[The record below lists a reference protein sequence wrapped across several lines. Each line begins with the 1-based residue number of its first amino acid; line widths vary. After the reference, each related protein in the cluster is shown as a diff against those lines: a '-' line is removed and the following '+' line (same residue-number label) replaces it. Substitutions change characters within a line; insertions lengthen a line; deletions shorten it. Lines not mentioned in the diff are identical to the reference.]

1 MIEGDQHHIT
11 FDTDLMVGMSISFLE
26 HDLHHDLHPGY
37 KGEDRAVQYFSGSPQ
52 ADREFLSGDMTSG
65 PISPGIFEDEDDGNM
80 EFGGGTNIQKG
91 GLIPGVT
98 QGEEDEINNRVTNM
112 NKAFKFYTS
121 QIDSIKSEIKAIE
134 EYLDGNNLKAMEPV
148 FAEID
153 LKNKQIEELKKELQ
167 MNIVKEATS
176 EVPNRWIRI
185 KILLLFQSNYTEEYK
200 ILLGN
205 IFDENTFNE
214 ITTEI
219 LLHQIVDELN
229 PSDSQQI
236 PRPRGRQ
243 QLYISSQMIRSGLG
257 YFVYILY
264 NCDEDSVIFL
274 NNEIIDS
281 TSYQKT
287 NYQNKNPPQ
296 IHYSF
301 HSNLLGL
308 DLVLIVYLPELCT
321 PTSTLHLQLQL
332 PGGVFVDF
340 MNPSVKWLFE
350 DESRYNILQEHQTIF
365 CNYLLHVQNSQDEV
379 YNEQKSYLGM
389 SGGIGG
395 KTSSFSLYK
404 EVSSSIFNYILAL
417 NAIVEKIATGRRA
430 SKQKTNEMIPVHI
443 AESLGEENELCY
455 HNFASCIN
463 PTLMRSLFP
472 EANQLEGFPIENI
485 FSGELLNTD
494 NFVPWFP
501 DNQIP
506 LVGDNTNINK
516 TSQFCIFIGK
526 IVSVLENYLN
536 AVSAG
541 NVELVQES
549 LEQILTLFETVTPR
563 EKEMIFENGNQ
574 NFNQELKIGY
584 MLNVLQLVVILYYY
598 LYKDDNFKTVREY
611 LENQKLFTQDK
622 ITTLFTYMYTIFNQ
636 FYTTYCAF
644 ITEILGSKKTLTG
657 QQKLNITFFVCI
669 ASASFRYNLN
679 RLLNSD
685 QTGRIKESVFQK
697 EFIKKNYDMMAK
709 TIDPE
714 QISKMTPGG
723 NIDDLT
729 WTNIIKFISSGTTRF
744 EGNSNYLLKKG
755 IKNNSNFLQELVN
768 SEETSEA
775 LKNIALRFETM
786 AQANPQQKFYIPNAV
801 NAAGKMG
808 ILQGNH
814 MCNIAAVMD
823 AQPFCSSTLE
833 ALKNGDGLEWGSF
846 KVNISDAQNPN
857 SLAGSTMIYRLQVEL
872 KSNSKGWPV
881 EAEIKV
887 YYQIG
892 DKNLINIGTVPIAGS
907 KGDDSLKV
915 SLTGGNTPLKAVECF
930 KSLGAVCMGIVN
942 TNFSGNLKSFLESV
956 MTVDS
961 GRMDNIRQRVCNK
974 SVRKSL
980 GDVLIELTGVTEN
993 GGYVPGEGITG
1004 WKYAGANIVK
1014 PNDGRL
1020 TLSNDKPSGGRLLMY
1035 ILYGKSGINPN
1046 CMGGFINNSGAFG
1059 VAFRGEPIGMRAGR
1073 KTKRKK
1079 NKKSKIKM
1087 KSKKGK
1093 KQMKRK
1099 SQKKRK

>member
-11 FDTDLMVGMSISFLE
+11 FDTELMVGMSISFLE

-65 PISPGIFEDEDDGNM
+65 LISPGILEDNGKM
-80 EFGGGTNIQKG
+80 ELGGGTNIQKG

-98 QGEEDEINNRVTNM
+98 QGEEDDINNRVQQMKKLFST
-112 NKAFKFYTS
+112 YTT
-121 QIDSIKSEIKAIE
+121 QINSIKSEIKGIE

-148 FAEID
+148 FAQID
-153 LKNKQIEELKKELQ
+153 QRNKQIEELKKELQ
-167 MNIVKEATS
+167 MNIVNQVTS
-176 EVPNRWIRI
+176 GVPNRWIRI
-185 KILLLFQSNYTEEYK
+185 KILLLFSERFSKEYK

-243 QLYISSQMIRSGLG
+243 QLYISQITRSGLG

-287 NYQNKNPPQ
+287 IYQNTNPPQ

-308 DLVLIVYLPELCT
+308 DLVLIVYLPPELCT
-321 PTSTLHLQLQL
+321 ATSTLHLQLQL
-332 PGGVFVDF
+332 PGGVSVDF

-404 EVSSSIFNYILAL
+404 EVSSSIFNYIVAL
-417 NAIVEKIATGRRA
+417 NVIAEKIATGRRA
-430 SKQKTNEMIPVHI
+430 SKQKTYEMIPVSI

-463 PTLMRSLFP
+463 PTLMHGLFP
-472 EANQLEGFPIENI
+472 EASQLEGFPIENI
-485 FSGELLNTD
+485 FIGQLLNTD

-501 DNQIP
+501 DNNIP
-506 LVGDNTNINK
+506 LVDDNTNINK
-516 TSQFCIFIGK
+516 TSQFCNFIGK
-526 IVSVLENYLN
+526 IVSVLENYL
-536 AVSAG
+536 SAG
-541 NVELVQES
+541 DGEQVKIS
-549 LEQILTLFETVTPR
+549 LQQLLTLFETVTPR

-574 NFNQELKIGY
+574 NFNQEVKIGY

-598 LYKDDNFKTVREY
+598 LYQDDNFKTVREY
-611 LENQKLFTQDK
+611 LETTMQFTQDN
-622 ITTLFTYMYTIFNQ
+622 ITKLFEYMHTIFNN
-636 FYTTYCAF
+636 FYTTYCGY

-669 ASASFRYNLN
+669 ASASFRYSLN
-679 RLLNSD
+679 RLLDSD
-685 QTGRIKESVFQK
+685 QTLKGSVIQK

-956 MTVDS
+956 MTEDS
-961 GRMDNIRQRVCNK
+961 DRMDKIRQRVCNK

>member
-1 MIEGDQHHIT
+1 MIDGDQHHIT

-37 KGEDRAVQYFSGSPQ
+37 KAEDRASQALSGMTPDNRQ
-52 ADREFLSGDMTSG
+52 QLSGDMSSG
-65 PISPGIFEDEDDGNM
+65 PINYGTFEGNM
-80 EFGGGTNIQKG
+80 EMGGGTYIQKG

-98 QGEEDEINNRVTNM
+98 QGEENEISNRVQQM
-112 NKAFKFYTS
+112 NKLFSTYTT
-121 QIDSIKSEIKAIE
+121 QIDSIKSDIKGIE
-134 EYLDGNNLKAMEPV
+134 EYLDPRNLDPKDLEAMEPV
-148 FAEID
+148 FAQID
-153 LKNKQIEELKKELQ
+153 QRNKQIEELKKELQ
-167 MNIVKEATS
+167 FQIVNQVTLQ
-176 EVPNRWIRI
+176 VPNRWIRI
-185 KILLLFQSNYTEEYK
+185 KILLVFSERYSKEYN

-243 QLYISSQMIRSGLG
+243 QLYITQMTRSGMG

-287 NYQNKNPPQ
+287 NYQNTNPPQ

-308 DLVLIVYLPELCT
+308 DLVLKVYLPELCT

-332 PGGVFVDF
+332 PDGVSVDF

-365 CNYLLHVQNSQDEV
+365 CNYLVHVQNSQDRV

-395 KTSSFSLYK
+395 KTSSFSLNK
-404 EVSSSIFNYILAL
+404 EASSSIFNYIVAL
-417 NAIVEKIATGRRA
+417 NVILGQLSKNKRA
-430 SKQKTNEMIPVHI
+430 SKQRTNEMIPVSI

-463 PTLMRSLFP
+463 PTLMHSLFP
-472 EANQLEGFPIENI
+472 EASQLEGFPIENI
-485 FSGELLNTD
+485 FIGQLLNTD

-501 DNQIP
+501 DNNIP
-506 LVGDNTNINK
+506 LVDDNTNINK
-516 TSQFCIFIGK
+516 TSQFCNFIGK
-526 IVSVLENYLN
+526 IVSVLQNYL
-536 AVSAG
+536 SAG
-541 NVELVQES
+541 DGEQVKIS
-549 LEQILTLFETVTPR
+549 LQQLLTLFQTVTPR

-574 NFNQELKIGY
+574 NFNQEVKIGY

-598 LYKDDNFKTVREY
+598 LYQDNKYEMVRTY
-611 LENQKLFTQDK
+611 LENTMLFTHDNIRKLFE
-622 ITTLFTYMYTIFNQ
+622 YMHTIFNN
-636 FYTTYCAF
+636 FYTTYCGY

-669 ASASFRYNLN
+669 ASASFRYSLN

-775 LKNIALRFETM
+775 LKKYCF
-786 AQANPQQKFYIPNAV
+786 
-801 NAAGKMG
+801 
-808 ILQGNH
+808 
-814 MCNIAAVMD
+814 
-823 AQPFCSSTLE
+823 
-833 ALKNGDGLEWGSF
+833 
-846 KVNISDAQNPN
+846 
-857 SLAGSTMIYRLQVEL
+857 
-872 KSNSKGWPV
+872 
-881 EAEIKV
+881 
-887 YYQIG
+887 
-892 DKNLINIGTVPIAGS
+892 TV
-907 KGDDSLKV
+907 
-915 SLTGGNTPLKAVECF
+915 
-930 KSLGAVCMGIVN
+930 
-942 TNFSGNLKSFLESV
+942 
-956 MTVDS
+956 
-961 GRMDNIRQRVCNK
+961 
-974 SVRKSL
+974 
-980 GDVLIELTGVTEN
+980 
-993 GGYVPGEGITG
+993 
-1004 WKYAGANIVK
+1004 
-1014 PNDGRL
+1014 
-1020 TLSNDKPSGGRLLMY
+1020 
-1035 ILYGKSGINPN
+1035 
-1046 CMGGFINNSGAFG
+1046 
-1059 VAFRGEPIGMRAGR
+1059 
-1073 KTKRKK
+1073 
-1079 NKKSKIKM
+1079 
-1087 KSKKGK
+1087 
-1093 KQMKRK
+1093 
-1099 SQKKRK
+1099 